1 MSRDSVWRN
10 TSGRPVEPPAGTM
23 CGQEHAP
30 HPARGAIRPHRTSF
44 VLRSEISSWDRPGL
58 PACTA
63 SGAFLILRTYTFHA
77 SADAYSC
84 HTESRRFDLS
94 SAVCL
99 FRRQILRRAVP
110 FVLACPDAVVSGRLV
125 VFAILLLCTAPGS
138 PSLFV
143 LLCCDILPRAASPF
157 LFYSI
162 VIYCPGQPLPFCFPL
177 L

>member
-1 MSRDSVWRN
+1 MRTGTCTASGARRN
-10 TSGRPVEPPAGTM
+10 TAAQDKLCPAVGNLFFLLT
-23 CGQEHAP
+23 A
-30 HPARGAIRPHRTSF
+30 
-44 VLRSEISSWDRPGL
+44 VWDRPGL

-162 VIYCPGQPLPFCFPL
+162 VIYCPGQPLPFCFTL